1 MRITPRTRARSAR
14 WWPVFAVAAVARG
27 LYWALVT
34 PHWQPRSDAVQYWGL
49 GYALSNGDGFSM
61 VFPQLEMHATA
72 FRPPLYPVLLVPG
85 SFLFDQALWPH
96 RLLNLLIG
104 SAVAVLAGVLAARI
118 GGRRAGVV
126 AGLVV
131 ALYPPLIAN
140 DTVTLTEPLALLLLL
155 AAMLAADERR
165 WALAGAS
172 CGLLLLTRPNG
183 YLVVAVLAAWVWRQ
197 AGWRRALGLAGVALL
212 VVFPWLVRNQVQVGT
227 WRLTTSDGFTI
238 AAVYNT
244 PAQEAGNFVDPVFS
258 PAYSDLDHR
267 FAQFDEVEWNDKLT
281 SESIEALKGN
291 KRYVGTVLVRNAK
304 GYFELDPSLNRY
316 PERVDGRRWG
326 FRQAMLPLFF
336 AVTAAGLVGLAQRWR
351 DPRVVVLALLT
362 AQFVALSLLLVAPP
376 RLRAPF
382 DLAMCIGVGLLVA
395 WVLDRR
401 RSHGGAPTDAERPF
415 EPVGVGP

>member
-1 MRITPRTRARSAR
+1 MDGRVRR
-14 WWPVFAVAAVARG
+14 WWPVFAVAAGARG

-34 PHWQPRSDAVQYWGL
+34 PHWRPASDAVQYWGL

-61 VFPQLEMHATA
+61 VFPQLEMHPTA
-72 FRPPLYPVLLVPG
+72 FRPPLYPALLAPG
-85 SFLFDQALWPH
+85 SVLFDDALWPH
-96 RLLNLLIG
+96 RLLNLVIG

-118 GGRRAGVV
+118 GGRRAGIA

-155 AAMLAADERR
+155 GAVLAADERR
-165 WALAGAS
+165 WALSGAA

-183 YLVVAVLAAWVWRQ
+183 YLVVAILALWLWR
-197 AGWRRALGLAGVALL
+197 AVGWRRGLGLVGVAA
-212 VVFPWLVRNQVQVGT
+212 VVVVPWLVRNQVQVGT

-244 PAQEAGNFVDPVFS
+244 PAQEADNFVDPVFS

-267 FAQFDEVEWNDKLT
+267 FAQFDEAGWNARLT
-281 SESIEALKGN
+281 DESIEALKHN
-291 KRYVGTVLVRNAK
+291 KRYVGTVAWRNAR
-304 GYFELDPSLNRY
+304 GFFELDPSLNRY
-316 PERVDGRRWG
+316 PERVDGRRWS
-326 FRQAMLPLFF
+326 FRQAVLPLFF
-336 AVTAAGLVGLAQRWR
+336 VVTVAGIVGLARHRR
-351 DPRVVVLALLT
+351 DPRVVVIALLT

-382 DLAMCIGVGLLVA
+382 DRAMAIGAGRAIA
-395 WVLDRR
+395 WANESWRAR
-401 RSHGGAPTDAERPF
+401 ATS
-415 EPVGVGP
+415 